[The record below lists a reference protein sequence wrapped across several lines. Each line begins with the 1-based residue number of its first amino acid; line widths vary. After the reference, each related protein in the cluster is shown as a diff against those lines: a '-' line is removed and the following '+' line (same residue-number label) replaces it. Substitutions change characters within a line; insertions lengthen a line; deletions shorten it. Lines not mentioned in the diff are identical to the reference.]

1 MAPVAPPQAVVP
13 PVPVAPPP
21 PGVAIAVPAVPGQPA
36 AVAPQVFRIE
46 ARTLKASDKPEDHG
60 APAAHVRELKEQ
72 LERMLTERFEA
83 HSQKAG
89 QGIRGVAEGME
100 RAVGER
106 FEEVRR
112 VLEETR
118 RAVGEQ
124 RERAE
129 DTKRRLAAFE
139 ERLERIEQALRREG
153 ATEGPRRE

>member
-1 MAPVAPPQAVVP
+1 
-13 PVPVAPPP
+13 
-21 PGVAIAVPAVPGQPA
+21 
-36 AVAPQVFRIE
+36 
-46 ARTLKASDKPEDHG
+46 
-60 APAAHVRELKEQ
+60 
-72 LERMLTERFEA
+72 MLTERFEA

-118 RAVGEQ
+118 RAVGEE
-124 RERAE
+124 RARAE

-139 ERLERIEQALRREG
+139 ERLERIEQAVRSQISRE
-153 ATEGPRRE
+153 EEQRDRK